1 MTIMKKALY
10 CGSFD
15 PFTLGHLN
23 VIEQAL
29 NYSCAHYHT
38 LEKIYICIGD
48 NENKTPLFSKDERAK
63 MIKDFFNNHRLQN
76 NVEVITY
83 QGLTVNLAYQ
93 LGVNYLIR
101 GVKKN
106 DEASKNEE
114 LKLSR
119 INEKLAK
126 TLGFKLETLIFETK
140 TDIMGC
146 VSSSLV
152 KTLCSIEEYITVAD
166 MVPANV
172 HEELMCHYLKPRFI
186 NLFHQGCRSVAES
199 YWVELVSAYHG
210 RPYHN
215 LSHLGFMFNLYNRY
229 KAIKN
234 IKKTNIDVE
243 LAIFAH
249 DIVYTPGAQD
259 NELKSAQQALSW
271 YGTKYSSKSLDIL
284 TNLIL
289 ATKPETNPATED
301 EAIVKDLDLSILGS
315 FSQNIFKNY
324 SSGIRQEYSS
334 YSKEEYIEK
343 RTAFINSLLSSKH
356 IFNTEFF
363 FSCFENQARENLK
376 QELFSFRYLKK

>member
-1 MTIMKKALY
+1 MKKALY

-15 PFTLGHLN
+15 PFTLGHLS
-23 VIEQAL
+23 VIEHAL
-29 NYSCAHYHT
+29 NYSHSPYHSIQ
-38 LEKIYICIGD
+38 KIYICIGD
-48 NENKTPLFSKDERAK
+48 NENKVSLFNKDERVK
-63 MIKDFFNNHRLQN
+63 MIKNFFNNHRLKDK
-76 NVEVITY
+76 VEVITY
-83 QGLTVNLAYQ
+83 QGLTVNLAYR

-106 DEASKNEE
+106 DETSKNEE

-119 INEKLAK
+119 INEKLAQ

-140 TDIMGC
+140 TDTMGC

-152 KTLCSIEEYITVAD
+152 KTLCSMEEYITVAD

-172 HEELMCHYLKPRFI
+172 HEELMIKFLKSRFI

-199 YWVELVSAYHG
+199 YWVELVSAYSG

-215 LSHLGFMFNLYNRY
+215 LSHIGFMFNLYNRY
-229 KAIKN
+229 KAIKE
-234 IKKTNIDVE
+234 IKRTNIDIE

-249 DIVYTPGAQD
+249 DIVYTPFATD
-259 NELKSAQQALSW
+259 NELKSAQLALSW
-271 YGTKYSSKSLDIL
+271 YGTKYSSPTPDVL

-289 ATKPETNPATED
+289 ATKPGIEPQTED
-301 EAIVKDLDLSILGS
+301 EAIIKDLDLSILGC

-324 SSGIRQEYSS
+324 TQNIRLEYSS
-334 YSKEEYIEK
+334 LSKEEYIEK
-343 RTAFINSLLSSKH
+343 RTAFIDSLLASKH